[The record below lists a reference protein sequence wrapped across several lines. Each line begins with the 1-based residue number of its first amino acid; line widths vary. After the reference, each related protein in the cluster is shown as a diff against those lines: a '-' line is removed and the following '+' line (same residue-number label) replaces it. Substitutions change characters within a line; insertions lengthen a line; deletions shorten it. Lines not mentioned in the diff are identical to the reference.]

1 MTPIIVMGGGPAGLV
16 SAMLLARDGHDVTL
30 LERDDDPA
38 PARPGDAWEG
48 WERGGVKQFRQ
59 AHYLMPRGR
68 EILERELPEVF
79 EALQAAGAVR
89 FDALS
94 MMPPSITDRTPR
106 PGDERFV
113 TLTARRP
120 LIEHVLA
127 RAAEREPRLD
137 LRRGVSVAALTT
149 REYDGTPHVSGV
161 RTTGGEELTADLVV
175 DAMGRRSQLP
185 QWFARA
191 GLPPVHEEAEDS
203 GFIYYTRFFAGGNG
217 AQPQLRTPLL
227 TPLGTFSILTLPG
240 DNGTWSV
247 TLYITTGDQPLKRLR
262 HARCWS
268 AVLAACPAHAHW
280 LDGAPLTE
288 VLAMGGIVD
297 RCRRLA
303 VDGRPSVT
311 GLALAGDA
319 SACTNPSQ
327 GKGLALGFLQASRL
341 RDVVRAQL
349 DDPRGLA
356 EEWDRVTE
364 AELTPWYRETVAEDR
379 ARMLEMSA
387 LRNGGNGA
395 PPPSGPR
402 AALLTAMMHDGDLFR
417 AFLTSRCCLAP
428 LSQVLARPEVGERAE
443 KLAAEHHGAPPAFPG
458 PTRQE
463 LLELVA

>member
-1 MTPIIVMGGGPAGLV
+1 MTQIIVIGGGPAGLV

-38 PARPGDAWEG
+38 PARVDEAWEG
-48 WERGGVKQFRQ
+48 WERGGVRQFRQ

-79 EALQAAGAVR
+79 AALEAAGAAR
-89 FDALS
+89 FDSLS
-94 MMPPSITDRTPR
+94 MLPPSITDRAPR

-127 RAAEREPRLD
+127 QAAEREPRLD
-137 LRRGVSVAALTT
+137 LRRGVSVSELTT
-149 REYDGTPHVSGV
+149 RVYDGTPHVGGV
-161 RTTGGEELTADLVV
+161 RTTDGEELTADLVV

-185 QWFARA
+185 KWLTQA
-191 GLPPVHEEAEDS
+191 GLGPVHEEAEDS
-203 GFIYYTRFFAGGNG
+203 GFIYYTRFFGGSDG
-217 AQPQLRTPLL
+217 ALPQPRTPLL
-227 TPLGTFSILTLPG
+227 TPLGTFSVLTIPS

-280 LDGAPLTE
+280 LDGEPLTE

-297 RCRRLA
+297 RYRRLA
-303 VDGRPSVT
+303 IDGRPSVT
-311 GLALAGDA
+311 GLALVGDA

-327 GKGLALGFLQASRL
+327 GKGLTLGFLQASRL
-341 RDVVRAQL
+341 RDVVRAHP

-387 LRNGGNGA
+387 LREGRNGA
-395 PPPSGPR
+395 PPPPGPR
-402 AALLTAMMHDGDLFR
+402 QALLTAMMHDGDLFR
-417 AFLTSRCCLAP
+417 AFLTSRCCYAP
-428 LSQVLARPEVGERAE
+428 LSEVLARPEVGARAE
-443 KLAAEHHGAPPAFPG
+443 ELAAAHPGAPPAFPG